1 MLYRVLHSLFKT
13 IATAVLLLVSVASVT
28 YVVRWLS
35 RPAPYSAEG
44 LLSQADEL
52 AWNND
57 WGAAFPLF
65 VRAQALFERKRDLGH
80 ALYAKVSQIPTMME
94 RRDLVPLITE
104 LNNDLDLP
112 AANSPSIRLR
122 ILEMKAR
129 CEEEYNASL
138 SIQTFAKVEELAL
151 KQYKPFL
158 ASRASGE
165 RGILAFTLGD
175 FQDASTR
182 VQRAYAVAKFLGD
195 PAAHIR
201 FAGMIGLGLQHMGKH
216 KQALVFLNEAI
227 DAQKKHPAVALPY
240 VAISAKVNCLSDL
253 GRRYEALELADKNI
267 SRLKDKQYLG
277 QLQSLLT
284 SRSDVLMRY
293 GEEDGAIAGYSE
305 ALGYAR
311 HLSAWRAINNI
322 DGNLASAYEKKH
334 DLSSA
339 LASINDAIKANT
351 QTPREMFLVPGN
363 LALKARILAEM
374 GKRAD
379 AERVYARATDVMDV
393 LLSHVPT
400 PEVER
405 LLLAQLGDLYSG
417 YFRLVS
423 DQGRL
428 AEAFEIIERAHGRIE
443 AQQLKFDRI
452 SVPQERDPDEV
463 RLQQLELALIQG
475 EGQNAS
481 RATLLQLPISSKYD
495 PAKQSLHPT
504 APLRNVQDRLSGSE
518 LLVEYVLAEPS
529 SYALAITRERI
540 SRYTLPGKRQI
551 EREVQEYRNFVQK
564 QVDKP
569 DLAKTIFK
577 DVLGFTRNFE
587 NSDSLIIVP
596 DEGLHLLPFS
606 ALLNESG
613 QYVLEAKTI
622 SLVPSGTVLHLLR
635 NRKSEAERN
644 RPYLGVAPWT
654 DRADTE
660 QWVLKTRGAGATSV
674 RLPALPESKD
684 EVESIAAMM
693 PQPSTVLIGSQATKE
708 RFQSLPLGEYRI
720 LHLALHGVVDSVFP
734 DRSALVFAPSSN
746 NDGRLEARDIR
757 RLQLNAELVTLS
769 ACDTGVGP
777 ISAAGIESLDTA
789 FIEAGADAVISTLW
803 ELQDTYTDTFMKSFY
818 MHLPKEDK
826 ATALRDAKLDFLRSH
841 VAPYY
846 WATFELVG
854 NPAGTPLSRADRI

>member
-1 MLYRVLHSLFKT
+1 MLYRVLNVLLKT
-13 IATAVLLLVSVASVT
+13 IATAVFLLLFISSVA

-35 RPAPYSAEG
+35 RPAPYSAEA

-52 AWNND
+52 GWNND
-57 WGAAFPLF
+57 WGGAFPLF
-65 VRAQALFERKRDLGH
+65 VRAQALFERKRDLEH
-80 ALYAKVSQIPTMME
+80 ALYAKVSQIPVMME
-94 RRDLVPLITE
+94 SRDLVPLIAE
-104 LNNDLDLP
+104 LNKDLDLP
-112 AANSPSIRLR
+112 AAKNPSIRLR

-129 CEEEYNASL
+129 CEEEYDASL
-138 SIQTFAKVEELAL
+138 SIQTFAQVEELAL
-151 KQYKPFL
+151 KQYKPYL

-201 FAGMIGLGLQHMGKH
+201 FAGMIGLGLQHMGRP

-227 DAQKKHPAVALPY
+227 DGQKNHPAVALPY
-240 VAISAKVNCLSDL
+240 VAISAKVDCLSDL
-253 GRRYEALELADKNI
+253 GRPYEALELADQNI
-267 SRLKDKQYLG
+267 SRLKNKRYFG
-277 QLQSLLT
+277 QLQSILT
-284 SRSDVLMRY
+284 SRSDVLMRS
-293 GEEDGAIAGYSE
+293 GDQDSAIAGYDE

-311 HLSAWRAINNI
+311 RLSSWRAINNI

-339 LASINDAIKANT
+339 LASIDDAINANT

-363 LALKARILAEM
+363 LALKAKILAEM

-405 LLLAQLGDLYSG
+405 LLLAQLGSLYSG

-428 AEAFEIIERAHGRIE
+428 AEAFEIIERAHGRVE
-443 AQQLKFDRI
+443 AQRLKFDRI

-463 RLQQLELALIQG
+463 RLQQLELALLKG
-475 EGQNAS
+475 EGRNGS
-481 RATLLQLPISSKYD
+481 RATLLQVPVSSRFNS
-495 PAKQSLHPT
+495 AEQSLHPT
-504 APLRNVQDRLSGSE
+504 ASLRNLQDRLSGSE
-518 LLVEYVLAEPS
+518 LLVEYVLGEPS

-540 SRYTLPGKRQI
+540 SRYTLPGKRKI
-551 EREVQEYRNFVQK
+551 EGEVEEYRKSIQK

-587 NSDSLIIVP
+587 NSDSLIIVA

-606 ALLNESG
+606 ALLDESG
-613 QYVLEAKTI
+613 RYVLEAKTI

-635 NRKSEAERN
+635 SRKSEAERN

-654 DRADTE
+654 DRANTE
-660 QWVLKTRGAGATSV
+660 QWVLKSRGAGPSSV

-708 RFQSLPLGEYRI
+708 KFQSLPLREYRI

-734 DRSALVFAPSSN
+734 DRSALVFAPSSF

-757 RLQLNAELVTLS
+757 RLRLNAELVTLS

-777 ISAAGIESLDTA
+777 ISAAGIESLHTA

-803 ELQDTYTDTFMKSFY
+803 ELQDTYTDRFMKSFY
-818 MHLPKEDK
+818 MHLLKEHK
-826 ATALRDAKLDFLRSH
+826 AAALRAAKLDLLRSH

-854 NPAGTPLSRADRI
+854 NPTGTPLSSADHV